1 MISNGDED
9 RENWRKM
16 LTKLKEA
23 CPLID
28 EQGRGTLTNADGVG
42 KTMLFFVSD
51 CDQGMKP
58 ALRDVFP
65 IIAR

>member
-28 EQGRGTLTNADGVG
+28 EQRHGTLADADGVG
-42 KTMLFFVSD
+42 KTMFFLLVSD
-51 CDQGMKP
+51 RDK
-58 ALRDVFP
+58 AL
-65 IIAR
+65 